1 MSIVRFFVECLGFLE
16 QAYKNRNRGVHR
28 TTFHE
33 SEVVRVNELEF
44 EQKLSEAASNGKCNE
59 LMGYFL
65 QSHRPVFR

>member
-1 MSIVRFFVECLGFLE
+1 MDVVAIVRFFVECLGFLK

-44 EQKLSEAASNGKCNE
+44 EQKLSEAASNGKCDE
-59 LMGYFL
+59 LMT
-65 QSHRPVFR
+65 